1 MLHLQLLRFLLEQ
14 PEMGSSMKS
23 FEQRLPLYKIFEN
36 NFTRKYDVLL
46 EKLKDEE
53 ILYQA
58 EEVGFNS

>member
-58 EEVGFNS
+58 EGVGFNS